1 MLYLSLAFAPVLI
14 ILIYIYVRDKFNR
27 EPFWLLFLSVLGG
40 MLSVIPVLLVGIVT
54 ELIAPL
60 FQGIQLAFYHAFIQ
74 AGFVEELFKLLVVLI
89 LVWGSRHFDE
99 RFDGIV
105 YAVFVSM
112 GFALVEN
119 IMYVFG
125 GGLQVGLLRMVTAV
139 PAHAIFGVAMGYYL
153 GLAKFNP
160 WKRSTYI
167 VLAFIVPWLLHGF
180 YDFAIMAGYSWLL
193 IVFIFYLIFMYIY
206 GFRKIRELARLKVK
220 PVENDPEIQTN
231 GTEIDEISIQN
242 TMNSENNLNINNDGT
257 TEQS

>member
-1 MLYLSLAFAPVLI
+1 MIYLSLAFAPVLI
-14 ILIYIYVRDKFNR
+14 ILTYIYIRDKFNR

-40 MLSVIPVLLVGIVT
+40 MFSVIPVLIVGIVT
-54 ELIAPL
+54 ELFAPL

-74 AGFVEELFKLLVVLI
+74 AGFVEELFKLLVVLV

-125 GGLQVGLLRMVTAV
+125 GGLQVGALRMITAV
-139 PAHAIFGVAMGYYL
+139 PAHAIFGIAMGYYL

-160 WKRSTYI
+160 WKRSTYL
-167 VLAFIVPWLLHGF
+167 VLAFIVPWLMHGF
-180 YDFAIMAGYSWLL
+180 YDFVIMAGIEWLL
-193 IVFIFYLIFMYIY
+193 IVFVVYLILMYIY
-206 GFRKIRELARLKVK
+206 GFRRIRELARLKVK
-220 PVENDPEIQTN
+220 PGEEVVQDQTT
-231 GTEIDEISIQN
+231 GTNIDSNSNVNEVN
-242 TMNSENNLNINNDGT
+242 TEKTNNYGT
-257 TEQS
+257 QEQP

>member
-1 MLYLSLAFAPVLI
+1 MIYLTISFAPVLI
-14 ILIYIYVRDKFNR
+14 ILTYIYVRDKFNR

-40 MLSVIPVLLVGIVT
+40 MFSVIPVLLVGIVT
-54 ELIAPL
+54 ELFSPL
-60 FQGIQLAFYHAFIQ
+60 FQGLQLAFYHAFIQ
-74 AGFVEELFKLLVVLI
+74 AAFVEELFKLLVVLI

-125 GGLQVGLLRMVTAV
+125 GGLQVGLLRMITAV
-139 PAHAIFGVAMGYYL
+139 PAHAIFGIAMGYYL

-160 WKRSTYI
+160 WKRSTYLA
-167 VLAFIVPWLLHGF
+167 LAFIVPWLLHGF
-180 YDFAIMAGYSWLL
+180 YDFVIMAGYEWLL
-193 IVFIFYLIFMYIY
+193 VVFIIYLIFMYIY

-220 PVENDPEIQTN
+220 PVEESTETETS
-231 GTEIDEISIQN
+231 GTVIDENPAQN
-242 TMNSENNLNINNDGT
+242 TMNSNNDLNNYNNGT
-257 TEQS
+257 QEQP